1 MEKLREYFE
10 IKKLTQMSLT
20 ALKKNEDKIV
30 KQLEN
35 YFKNIFLSK

>member
-1 MEKLREYFE
+1 
-10 IKKLTQMSLT
+10 MSLT

-35 YFKNIFLSK
+35 YFKNIFLSKWIENPTFTIIV